1 MKEELR
7 NYSTQPDPEVW
18 NKISKTLRR
27 QNFRRQAI
35 GGSIGLLIAVLAI
48 VGVVSWPY
56 DSPSVAP
63 VPASPQMAQ
72 NVDVI
77 EPEGSEVV
85 ALAEEAAQV
94 QKEQLPAVVPTAN
107 SLSEEKAEPAA
118 AATPVAIE
126 TPVPAAPVQPKQTT
140 PIESSANVVV
150 PSVPLVVPT
159 AVQEEPQPIVAE
171 NDEVEKVKSTPATK
185 IVTSNGV
192 IEDTILWVPNAFA
205 PASDDP
211 QITTFRARLN
221 KPEMS
226 LTNYRITIFNRT
238 GHQVFHSTDINQA
251 WDGTFKGRPL
261 PQAGYV
267 YVIYYV
273 DKDGLTHQRK
283 GSVALIR

>member
-56 DSPSVAP
+56 DSLSVAP

-72 NVDVI
+72 AVDVT

-126 TPVPAAPVQPKQTT
+126 TPAPTVPVQPKQTT

-185 IVTSNGV
+185 IVTPNGV

-251 WDGTFKGRPL
+251 WDGTYKGRPL